1 MDYRSIKIALVCML
15 IITSSIAFLI
25 GSCSGFSSYTHRAVD
40 SSSIS
45 LLPSI
50 PSYQVDSSTISNLEY
65 LDVITNEHAIRLQ
78 NVSDIAD
85 EIDNTIEFMPNYTIL
100 RSQDFQDQPS
110 LDHDGQVIVA
120 IIDTGIDADHNALY
134 PVVASEINFTDS
146 PAGVLD
152 KYGHG
157 TPIAGIIAANPD
169 NNPGVQGIVSNC
181 RLLNVKVVDDRG
193 RYDMTDLVDGILWAV
208 DNGANVINISIVSE
222 EKSTELEKAINY
234 AWQNGV
240 IVVAA
245 AGNGGTDT
253 PVYPAA
259 YEHCIVVT
267 AVDDS
272 GNLIPL
278 ANYGDWVDIAAPG
291 YKIYSTL
298 PGNDYGYLYGTSFA
312 TAYVSGL
319 AATLFP
325 LIEDA
330 NNDGKSN
337 DEVRQLLLNDFPGD
351 PIQLMQN

>member
-1 MDYRSIKIALVCML
+1 MDYRSIKITLIFLL

-25 GSCSGFSSYTHRAVD
+25 GSCSGFSSYTLITID
-40 SSSIS
+40 DNSNS
-45 LLPSI
+45 LLSNLS
-50 PSYQVDSSTISNLEY
+50 SYQVDSYTTSHLEY
-65 LDVITNEHAIRLQ
+65 QDVNTNEYAILAQ

-85 EIDNTIEFMPNYTIL
+85 EVDNTIEHIPQYPIL
-100 RSQDFQDQPS
+100 TSQDFLEQHS

-120 IIDTGIDADHNALY
+120 ILDTGIDADHEALY

-169 NNPGVQGIVSNC
+169 SDSGVQGVVSNC
-181 RLLNVKVVDDRG
+181 RLLNVKVVNDRG
-193 RYDMTDLVDGILWAV
+193 HYDMSDLVDGILWAV
-208 DNGANVINISIVSE
+208 DNGANVINISIVSG

-245 AGNGGTDT
+245 AGNGGSDA

-259 YEHCIVVT
+259 YEHCIAVT

-272 GNLIPL
+272 GDLIPL

-298 PGNDYGYLYGTSFA
+298 PGNDYGYTYGTSFA

-319 AATLFP
+319 AARLYP
-325 LIEDA
+325 LIQDS

-337 DEVRQLLLNDFPGD
+337 DEVCRLLLNDFPGD
-351 PIQLMQN
+351 PILLMRN